1 LHNRSN
7 KSVKDFIQE
16 NKIPS
21 DKYDNMPQ
29 FAVQSK
35 EIGNHKSKFLDD
47 NRSTQSCPP
56 NKRSLM
62 LYNNSISTRLSS
74 LIHEVDN
81 KLITPDRNIHKL
93 NLSRQ
98 ISQNETSY
106 ADFLTNLFK
115 KTKDK
120 PLMMETYDDI

>member
-1 LHNRSN
+1 
-7 KSVKDFIQE
+7 
-16 NKIPS
+16 
-21 DKYDNMPQ
+21 
-29 FAVQSK
+29 
-35 EIGNHKSKFLDD
+35 
-47 NRSTQSCPP
+47 
-56 NKRSLM
+56 M
-62 LYNNSISTRLSS
+62 LQNNSISTRLSS
-74 LIHEVDN
+74 LINEVDN

-106 ADFLTNLFK
+106 ADFLTNMFK